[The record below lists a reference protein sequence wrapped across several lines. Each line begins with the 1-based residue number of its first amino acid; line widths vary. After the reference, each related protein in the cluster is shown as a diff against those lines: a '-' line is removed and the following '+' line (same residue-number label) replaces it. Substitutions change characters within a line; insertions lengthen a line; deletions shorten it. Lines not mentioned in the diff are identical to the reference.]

1 MRVGARSEARGQGDR
16 GVGEV
21 ITELGRAGAGEQ
33 AGHRGQG
40 VGGGGGGR
48 GPTLLRTLTRSVT
61 CDWSIMGQILS
72 RVWLIKT
79 HHFEW
84 PLPRLQSLAASA

>member
-1 MRVGARSEARGQGDR
+1 MRVGAGSEARGQGDR

-21 ITELGRAGAGEQ
+21 VTELGRAWAGEQ

-40 VGGGGGGR
+40 VGGRGGGR
-48 GPTLLRTLTRSVT
+48 GPTLLHTLTRSVT